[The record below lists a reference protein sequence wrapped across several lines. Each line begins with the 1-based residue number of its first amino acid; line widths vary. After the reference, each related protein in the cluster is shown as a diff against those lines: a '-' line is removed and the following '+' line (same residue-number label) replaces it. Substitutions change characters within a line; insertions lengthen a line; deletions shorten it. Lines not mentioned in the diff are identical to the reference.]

1 VRDAANAFEGILSPA
16 EDSQEQ
22 PEAVEAEAE
31 ETVSDVEDS
40 QDYEEAVEATEDEV
54 VDEYEMSDEDDDAE
68 EVEEQPQTFRV
79 KAAGEEK
86 DVTLDELMQGYQ
98 LGADYTKKTQELAE
112 LRKANEAESKAIQES
127 KQVRDTYAQRLKA
140 IEEFLM
146 QGYQLGADYTK
157 KTQELAELRK
167 ANEAEQ
173 KAIQESKQVRD
184 TYAQRLKAI
193 EEFLTQ
199 GDSQEDLAALKEN
212 DPIGYA
218 VKVAEQT
225 EKREQIEAV
234 RAEQNR
240 LAQQQQAEYQSAM
253 SRFVQDEAQKLTKI
267 LPEFSDKTK
276 GEQLRN
282 EIRNYG
288 KSVGF
293 TDDELAQVY
302 DHRQVL
308 TLHKAMMYD
317 KLQKSKPTVK
327 KKVAEAPKMAKAG
340 TKIKEGNRDVQRKQ
354 MDRLRQSGRKE
365 DAAALFENFI

>member
-1 VRDAANAFEGILSPA
+1 MEEQITTPEQGSETLTVNEAANAFEGFLSA
-16 EDSQEQ
+16 GEDSQEQ
-22 PEAVEAEAE
+22 PETE
-31 ETVSDVEDS
+31 ETETEDSVGDETVDENVDVEYTDNES
-40 QDYEEAVEATEDEV
+40 Q
-54 VDEYEMSDEDDDAE
+54 DDDAE

-112 LRKANEAESKAIQES
+112 LRKANEAEARAIQES

-146 QGYQLGADYTK
+146 
-157 KTQELAELRK
+157 
-167 ANEAEQ
+167 
-173 KAIQESKQVRD
+173 
-184 TYAQRLKAI
+184 
-193 EEFLTQ
+193 Q

-225 EKREQIEAV
+225 EKKQQLDAIKLEQDRIAKE
-234 RAEQNR
+234 
-240 LAQQQQAEYQSAM
+240 QQADYAQAM
-253 SRFVQDEAQKLTKI
+253 QRYVADEAEKLNKV
-267 LPEFSDKTK
+267 LPEFSDKVK

-288 KSVGF
+288 KTIGF
-293 TDDELAQVY
+293 TDQELAQVY
-302 DHRQVL
+302 DSRYVL
-308 TLHKAMMYD
+308 TLHKAMQYD
-317 KLQKSKPTVK
+317 KLQKSKPSVK

-340 TKIKEGNRDVQRKQ
+340 TKIKEGNADIRKKQ
-354 MDRLRQSGRKE
+354 MAKLRSSGRKE
-365 DAAALFENFI
+365 DAAILFENFI